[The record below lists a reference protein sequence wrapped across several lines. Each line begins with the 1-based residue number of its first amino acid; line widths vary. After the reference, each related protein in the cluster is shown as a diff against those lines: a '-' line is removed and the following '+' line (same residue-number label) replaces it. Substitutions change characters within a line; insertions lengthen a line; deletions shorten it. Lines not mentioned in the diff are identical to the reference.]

1 MELAVIFGEDV
12 RHITLE
18 FRAVPNA
25 HLKTTA
31 VKYIGKYFMLQ
42 IKFYGLKVSD

>member
-31 VKYIGKYFMLQ
+31 VKYIGKSFMLQ